1 MMKAKEQTELRAEI
15 AEAIG
20 GGRFAAAQAM
30 LEVLWSG
37 AASPVLAPYI
47 ISSYQRIAEHLRLT
61 PIRIAI
67 LRSFAVEPLLPSLRA
82 AAYAHRIDLS
92 INIGGYNSYVQE
104 ILDESNAAYHE
115 PVNAVALAVQAR
127 DVVPELWEGYADL
140 APGEAARIVSRVQD
154 DYSSWVKTLRSRTT
168 AHIILQT
175 LETPAAAANGELDS
189 QSAESQAEALFRIN
203 QHLRSLAAQTPGVHI
218 NDYGALVARY
228 GSEHWHDP
236 HKWSSM
242 NMPFRAEGLTAVAE
256 SWMRVLCPL
265 AGRAAKVLVTD
276 LDNTLWRGVI
286 GEDGIEGIQAG
297 ASYPGCAHRAVQRAL
312 LDCSRRGILLAICS
326 KNNADDVRPV
336 FERHPEMLLRM
347 EDFASERINWR
358 PKPDNLREIA
368 AELNLGID
376 SLVFLDDNPAER
388 RHVRLECPE
397 VTVIELPEDPMEYA
411 RAIRDC
417 PELQRLSVSEEDRH
431 RGSLY
436 HVQRQRTELE
446 RQAPTVEAFYRQL
459 AQEIEIQPL
468 TAATLSRVAQLTGK
482 TNQFNLTTRRY
493 SEQEIKQ
500 LAADPSTGIYAARVS
515 DRFGDNGITAV
526 AITRTTGAVCEID
539 TFLLS
544 CRVISRTVETA
555 LLVHVLDDCKERGAR
570 LLRGWFFPTAKN
582 APAADFYPKHGFQP
596 VESNGAGQ
604 LWALDVASSSL
615 QCPPWIQLRTSLPE
629 VAHA

>member
-1 MMKAKEQTELRAEI
+1 MMKAKEQTELRTEI
-15 AEAIG
+15 AAAIA

-30 LEVLWSG
+30 LEILWSG
-37 AASPVLAPYI
+37 AASPVLAPYV
-47 ISSYQRIAEHLRLT
+47 ISSYERIAGHLRLT
-61 PIRIAI
+61 PFRIAV
-67 LRSFAVEPLLPSLRA
+67 LRSYAVEPLQPVLRA
-82 AAYAHRIDLS
+82 AAYAHRIDLK
-92 INIGGYNSYVQE
+92 IDIGGYNSYVQE
-104 ILDESNAAYHE
+104 ILDESNAVYRQ
-115 PVNAVALAVQAR
+115 PVNAVVLSVQAR

-140 APGEAARIVSRVQD
+140 AAGEAAAVVSRVQE
-154 DYSSWVKTLRSRTT
+154 DYGNWVKMLRSRTS
-168 AHIILQT
+168 AHVLLQT
-175 LETPAAAANGELDS
+175 LETPAAAANGELDY
-189 QSAESQAEALFRIN
+189 QSAAGQAEALFRIN
-203 QHLRSLAAQTPGVHI
+203 QHMRSIAAATPGVHI
-218 NDYGALVARY
+218 IDYGALVARH
-228 GSEHWHDP
+228 GSGHWHDP
-236 HKWSSM
+236 HKWASM
-242 NMPFRAEGLTAVAE
+242 NMPFRAEGLTAVAG
-256 SWMRVLCPL
+256 SWMRILCPL

-286 GEDGIEGIQAG
+286 GEDGVEGIQAG
-297 ASYPGCAHRAVQRAL
+297 AAYPGCAYRAVQRAL

-326 KNNADDVRPV
+326 KNNAADVAPV
-336 FERHPEMLLRM
+336 FDRHPDMLLRM
-347 EDFASERINWR
+347 EHFAAERMNWR

-388 RHVRLECPE
+388 SRVRMECPE

-417 PELQRLSVSEEDRH
+417 PELQRLSVSDEDRH

-436 HVQRQRTELE
+436 QVQRQRTELE
-446 RQAPTVEAFYRQL
+446 RQAPTVEEFYRQL

-493 SEQEIKQ
+493 SEQEIRQ
-500 LAADPSTGIYAARVS
+500 LAADPAVGIYAARIS

-526 AITRTTGAVCEID
+526 AITRIAGSVCEID

-555 LLVHVLDDCKERGAR
+555 LLAHLLEDCKERGAR

-582 APAADFYPKHGFQP
+582 APAADFYPKHGFTP
-596 VESNGAGQ
+596 VESKDGGQ
-604 LWALDVASSSL
+604 LWAIDVAAANL
-615 QCPPWIQLRTSLPE
+615 QCPPWIQLRTSMPE